1 MKYRASIDP
10 EIEYDSNILVQEVLG
25 DEALYKMFSNKLI
38 SKEFNWRTVEY
49 VQACVKD
56 SFGVGKPFNYHFFA
70 PLDQSCKHASQQPI
84 NYQLEHDIDEYKC
97 LQNEKYRD
105 YMHK

>member
-1 MKYRASIDP
+1 M
-10 EIEYDSNILVQEVLG
+10 LG

-38 SKEFNWRTVEY
+38 SKEFNWKSVEY

-70 PLDQSCKHASQQPI
+70 PIEQSCQHASQKPI
-84 NYQLEHDIDEYKC
+84 DYFLNENDVDEYKC
-97 LQNEKYRD
+97 LQTENYKD
-105 YMHK
+105 YMRK